1 MGGAWDAKTQFT
13 KLKNRYAGR
22 WEKLMAFVLTEE
34 QQMLRD
40 SARSFAAEKLPVSQ
54 LRALRKDGKPFDQGT
69 WKEMAELGFAG
80 VLVPEE
86 FGGSGFGYVGL
97 GQVLEAQGRTIASSP
112 LLSTAMIGASALMLA
127 GSDAQKKAYL
137 PKIASGDLITALALD
152 ETPHHDPAHISL
164 SAKKSGTGYTLSGD
178 KRYVVDGAEAGLL
191 IVAARTAGQAGDV
204 NGVTLF
210 LVPANAKGVTRT
222 ALKTLDAHPAANVSF
237 ANVEAGAD
245 TVLGAVDGGYA
256 TLEAILDRAR
266 IGLAAEM
273 LGASDAAFEMT
284 SDYLKTR
291 KQFGQLIGSF
301 QSLQHRAAIMFTEL
315 ELTRSC
321 IAAALTALDANANN
335 VAELASLAKARA
347 GETLHLVSNETVQ
360 MHGGI
365 GMTDAHDSG
374 LYMKRAR
381 VLEALYGSESYH
393 RDRYAR
399 LGGY

>member
-1 MGGAWDAKTQFT
+1 
-13 KLKNRYAGR
+13 
-22 WEKLMAFVLTEE
+22 MAFVLSEE

-40 SARSFAAEKLPVSQ
+40 SALSFANEKLPVSQ
-54 LRALRKDGKPFDQGT
+54 LRALRSKGEGFDKT
-69 WKEMAELGFAG
+69 AWKEMADLGFTG
-80 VLVPEE
+80 VLIPEE

-97 GQVLEAQGRTIASSP
+97 GQMLEAQGRTIASSP
-112 LLSTAMIGASALMLA
+112 LLSTALVGASALILA
-127 GSDAQKKAYL
+127 GSPKQKEAYL
-137 PKIASGDLITALALD
+137 PQIASGELITALAVD
-152 ETPHHDPAHISL
+152 EGAHHDPAHIKL
-164 SAKKSGTGYTLSGD
+164 AAKKSGTGYTLSGD

-191 IVAARTAGQAGDV
+191 IVAARTSGNEGDTT
-204 NGVTLF
+204 GITLF

-222 ALKTLDAHPAANVSF
+222 ALKTLDAHAAANISF
-237 ANVEAGAD
+237 ANVEVSA
-245 TVLGAVDGGYA
+245 VLGAADAGFGV
-256 TLEAILDRAR
+256 LEQVLDRAR
-266 IGLAAEM
+266 IGLAAEA

-284 SDYLKTR
+284 SEYLKVR

-321 IAAALTALDANANN
+321 VAAALDALDRNANN
-335 VAELASLAKARA
+335 VADLASLAKARA
-347 GETLHLVSNETVQ
+347 AETLHLVSNETVQ

-365 GMTDAHDSG
+365 GMTDVHDSG

-381 VLEALYGSESYH
+381 VLEALYGGESFH

>member
-1 MGGAWDAKTQFT
+1 
-13 KLKNRYAGR
+13 
-22 WEKLMAFVLTEE
+22 MAFVLTDE

-40 SARSFAAEKLPVSQ
+40 SALAFAAEKLPVSQ
-54 LRALRKDGKPFDQGT
+54 LRALRTSGEAFDRKA

-80 VLVPEE
+80 VIIPEE

-97 GQVLEAQGRTIASSP
+97 GQVLEAQGRTIAATP
-112 LLSTAMIGASALMLA
+112 LLSTALIGASALLLA
-127 GSDAQKKAYL
+127 GNDKQKREWL
-137 PKIASGDLITALALD
+137 PKIASGDCIVALAID
-152 ETPHHDPAHISL
+152 EGSHHDPSQIKL
-164 SAKKSGTGYTLSGD
+164 SAAKSGAGYTLSGE
-178 KRYVVDGAEAGLL
+178 KRYVVDGAEADLL
-191 IVAARTAGQAGDV
+191 IVVARASGQPGDAK
-204 NGVTLF
+204 GLAFF
-210 LVPANAKGVTRT
+210 LVPRNAKGVTRT
-222 ALKTLDAHPAANVSF
+222 ALKTLDAHAAANIKF
-237 ANVEAGAD
+237 DNVEVGAD
-245 TVLGAVDGGYA
+245 AQLGEGPYPMLDP
-256 TLEAILDRAR
+256 ILDRAR

-273 LGASDAAFEMT
+273 LGTSDAAFEMT
-284 SDYLKTR
+284 SEYLKVR

-301 QSLQHRAAIMFTEL
+301 QALQHRAAIMFTEL

-321 IAAALTALDANANN
+321 VIAALEALDRNANN
-335 VAELASLAKARA
+335 IPELASLAKARA

-381 VLEALYGSESYH
+381 VLEALYGSEAFH

>member
-1 MGGAWDAKTQFT
+1 
-13 KLKNRYAGR
+13 
-22 WEKLMAFVLTEE
+22 MAFVLSEE

-40 SARSFAAEKLPVSQ
+40 SALSFANEKLPVSQ
-54 LRALRKDGKPFDQGT
+54 LRALRAKSEGFDKAA
-69 WKEMAELGFAG
+69 WKEMAELGFTG
-80 VLVPEE
+80 VLIPEE

-112 LLSTAMIGASALMLA
+112 LVSTALIGASALILA
-127 GSDAQKKAYL
+127 GSQTQKETYL
-137 PKIASGDLITALALD
+137 PQIASGELITALAVD
-152 ETPHHDPAHISL
+152 EGAHHDPAHIKL
-164 SAKKSGTGYTLSGD
+164 SAKKSGGGYTLSGD

-191 IVAARTAGQAGDV
+191 IVAARTSGSESDTAGI
-204 NGVTLF
+204 TLF

-222 ALKTLDAHPAANVSF
+222 ALKTLDAHAAANISF
-237 ANVEAGAD
+237 ADVAVSGDA
-245 TVLGAVDGGYA
+245 VLGAADAGFGV
-256 TLEAILDRAR
+256 LEQILDRAR
-266 IGLAAEM
+266 IGLAAEA

-284 SDYLKTR
+284 SEYLKVR

-321 IAAALTALDANANN
+321 VGAALDALDRNANN

-347 GETLHLVSNETVQ
+347 AETLHLVSNETVQ

-365 GMTDAHDSG
+365 GMTDVHDSG

-381 VLEALYGSESYH
+381 VLEALYGGESFH

>member
-1 MGGAWDAKTQFT
+1 
-13 KLKNRYAGR
+13 
-22 WEKLMAFVLTEE
+22 MAFVLTEE

-40 SARSFAAEKLPVSQ
+40 SALSFAAEKLPVSQ
-54 LRALRKDGKPFDQGT
+54 LRALRSKGEGYDKSA

-80 VLVPEE
+80 VLIPEE

-97 GQVLEAQGRTIASSP
+97 GQVLEAQGRTIAASP
-112 LLSTAMIGASALMLA
+112 LLSTAMIGASALLLA
-127 GSDAQKKAYL
+127 GSQAQKEAYL
-137 PKIASGDLITALALD
+137 PKIAAGELLTALAVD
-152 ETPHHDPAHISL
+152 EGPHHAPAHVKL
-164 SAKKSGTGYTLSGD
+164 QAKKTAGGYALSGD

-191 IVAARTAGQAGDV
+191 IVAARTSGGEDDTAGI
-204 NGVTLF
+204 TLF
-210 LVPANAKGVTRT
+210 LVAGDAKGVTRT
-222 ALKTLDAHPAANVSF
+222 KLSTLDAHAAANISF
-237 ANVEAGAD
+237 AGVEVGAD
-245 TVLGAVDGGYA
+245 AVLGSVDAGYA
-256 TLEAILDRAR
+256 TLEAVLDRAR

-273 LGASDAAFEMT
+273 LGAADAAFEMT
-284 SDYLKTR
+284 AEYLKVR

-301 QSLQHRAAIMFTEL
+301 QSLQHRAAIMFTDL

-321 IAAALTALDANANN
+321 VTAGLDALDRNANN

-381 VLEALYGSESYH
+381 VLEALYGSEAFH

>member
-1 MGGAWDAKTQFT
+1 
-13 KLKNRYAGR
+13 
-22 WEKLMAFVLTEE
+22 MAFVLTEE

-40 SARSFAAEKLPVSQ
+40 SALAFASEKLPVSQ
-54 LRALRKDGKPFDQGT
+54 LRHLRSKGEPFDKAA

-127 GSDAQKKAYL
+127 GSAKQKSDYL
-137 PKIASGDLITALALD
+137 PRIASGDFIVALAVD
-152 ETPHHDPAHISL
+152 EGAHHNPSHITL
-164 SAKKSGTGYTLSGD
+164 AAKKSGGGYTLSGE
-178 KRYVVDGAEAGLL
+178 KRYAVDGAEADLL
-191 IVAARTAGQAGDV
+191 IVATRTDK
-204 NGVTLF
+204 GVTLF
-210 LVPANAKGVTRT
+210 LAAGNAKGVSRT
-222 ALKTLDAHPAANVSF
+222 ALKTLDAHPAANISF
-237 ANVEAGAD
+237 SNVDVGVDA
-245 TVLGAVDGGYA
+245 VLGAADQGAG
-256 TLEAILDRAR
+256 TLDAILDRAR

-273 LGASDAAFEMT
+273 LGAADAAFEMT
-284 SDYLKTR
+284 SDYLKVR

-301 QSLQHRAAIMFTEL
+301 QALQHRAAIMFTEL

-321 IAAALTALDANANN
+321 VTAALEGLDRNANN
-335 VAELASLAKARA
+335 IAELASLAKARA

-381 VLEALYGSESYH
+381 VLEALYGSEAFH